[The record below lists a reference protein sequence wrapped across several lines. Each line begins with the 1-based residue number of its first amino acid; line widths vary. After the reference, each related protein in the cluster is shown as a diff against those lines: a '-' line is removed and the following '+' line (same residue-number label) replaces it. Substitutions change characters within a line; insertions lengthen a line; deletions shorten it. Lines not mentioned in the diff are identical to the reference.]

1 MAIAAARELA
11 RFAEEQGMSAEKIL
25 PRMDEWEV
33 YPRLAVAVGKKAQQ
47 QGVARVS
54 ATDGELYD
62 MAWKAISTARKA
74 TELLMEGGIIPAP
87 PTEISLKI

>member
-33 YPRLAVAVGKKAQQ
+33 
-47 QGVARVS
+47 
-54 ATDGELYD
+54 
-62 MAWKAISTARKA
+62 
-74 TELLMEGGIIPAP
+74 
-87 PTEISLKI
+87 